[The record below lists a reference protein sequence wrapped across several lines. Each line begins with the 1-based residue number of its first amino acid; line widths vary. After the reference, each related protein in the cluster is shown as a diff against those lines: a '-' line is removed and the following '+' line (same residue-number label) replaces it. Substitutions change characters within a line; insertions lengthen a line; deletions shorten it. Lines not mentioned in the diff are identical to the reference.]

1 MPKAYSLVI
10 HLPDG
15 EPDGI
20 RRLTKHGWSGVGL
33 VIPRSKLTEA
43 IGRRE
48 EFGRPGVYV
57 LSGKADD
64 DELPRIYVGEGN
76 PVVDRLKTHQSGTAS
91 KDFWD
96 RCVFFTANDESLS
109 KTHIQFLEAR
119 LHARAVAGK
128 RCLLENV
135 QTPKEPVLNEVDHA
149 DGENFLEQ
157 MLTIFPLV
165 EITAFRD
172 PATNQALPTAGGGSV
187 PTSGEDIFT
196 LQAKGIQ
203 AEGRVTNEGFVVH
216 AGSRVVPEDKI
227 ANCCAPKIGKLREEL
242 LGAGVLEQAASP
254 DAGLR
259 FLSAYEFTSPSLAA
273 CFVLGNTSNGRH
285 LWRDRHGM
293 NLNEREAAAAA
304 QAADATPPAA

>member
-1 MPKAYSLVI
+1 MPKPYSLVI

-33 VIPRSKLTEA
+33 VVPRSKLSEA
-43 IGRRE
+43 IVRRE

-57 LSGKADD
+57 LSGKGDD
-64 DELPRIYVGEGN
+64 DELPRVYVGEGN

-96 RCVFFTANDESLS
+96 RCIFFTANDESLS

-135 QTPKEPVLNEVDHA
+135 QTPKEPALNEVDHA
-149 DGENFLEQ
+149 DSENFLEQ

-165 EITAFRD
+165 ELTAFRD
-172 PATNQALPTAGGGSV
+172 PATNQAGPSAGDGKPDAAADV
-187 PTSGEDIFT
+187 FT
-196 LQAKGIQ
+196 LQGKGVE
-203 AEGRVTNEGFVVH
+203 ATGRVTNEGFIVH
-216 AGSRVVPEDKI
+216 AGSRVVPEQKV
-227 ANCCAPKIGKLREEL
+227 ANSCDPKILKLRAEL
-242 LGAGVLEQAASP
+242 LAAGVVQQEAPP
-254 DAGLR
+254 DNGLC
-259 FLSAYEFTSPSLAA
+259 FVSAYEFTSPSLAA
-273 CFVLGNTSNGRH
+273 CFVLGNTSNGRY
-285 LWRDRHGM
+285 LWRDGKGL

-304 QAADATPPAA
+304 AVTPSPGA